1 MGMNQEKIGPCIR
14 SKMIALH
21 PRKHDRTFQPC
32 WRIGPLMLSISRAIH
47 SSMPFEECS
56 IGHKGVLVVGGIIVD
71 LIARSEKFKVVNDNL
86 CFPFDSK
93 ITLDQLN
100 QDTGGSAHNL
110 ATNLAELGTTT
121 YILGSVGKEDHGEE
135 YLRNLRIHGAIT
147 KYVTLKEGLTGMSLV
162 FLYNGEKTVLTSRGA
177 NTLLGEE
184 DLNPEVFDK
193 IDTMVL
199 TSLISEENM
208 ALMKKAIEE
217 AKKRGIYIITNPS
230 MSMVTHRPEELKHAM
245 HNSQVIIMNGKES
258 MLITGEKDVDSAI
271 KKLKEYGA
279 ETVIVTLDVKGA
291 LVLDDERTIRV
302 PSYKVKVV
310 DTTGG
315 GDSFTAGFIHAKYQG
330 YSNEEAVKFASAVAA
345 LNIVTPG
352 ASTDLPSEND
362 VVEFMKTA
370 EFLKA

>member
-1 MGMNQEKIGPCIR
+1 MYTTEDDGQHSGKRDGSLRPCG
-14 SKMIALH
+14 
-21 PRKHDRTFQPC
+21 
-32 WRIGPLMLSISRAIH
+32 RIGPLMLSISRAIH
-47 SSMPFEECS
+47 ISMPFEECS
-56 IGHKGVLVVGGIIVD
+56 ISHKGVLVVGGIIVD

-93 ITLDQLN
+93 ITLDQLS

-177 NTLLGEE
+177 NALLGEE

-230 MSMVTHRPEELKHAM
+230 MSMVNHRPEELKHAM

-271 KKLKEYGA
+271 KKLKDYGA
-279 ETVIVTLDVKGA
+279 ETVIVTLDVRGA
-291 LVLDDERTIRV
+291 LVLDNERTFRV

-315 GDSFTAGFIHAKYQG
+315 GDSFTAGFIHAKYHG

-370 EFLKA
+370 EFLEA

>member
-1 MGMNQEKIGPCIR
+1 
-14 SKMIALH
+14 
-21 PRKHDRTFQPC
+21 
-32 WRIGPLMLSISRAIH
+32 
-47 SSMPFEECS
+47 MPFEECS
-56 IGHKGVLVVGGIIVD
+56 ISHKGVLVVGGIIVD

-93 ITLDQLN
+93 ITLDQLS

-177 NTLLGEE
+177 NALLGEE

-199 TSLISEENM
+199 TSLISQENM

-230 MSMVTHRPEELKHAM
+230 MSMV
-245 HNSQVIIMNGKES
+245 
-258 MLITGEKDVDSAI
+258 GEKDVDSAI
-271 KKLKEYGA
+271 KKLKDYGA
-279 ETVIVTLDVKGA
+279 ETVIVTLDVRGA
-291 LVLDDERTIRV
+291 LVLDNERTFRV

-315 GDSFTAGFIHAKYQG
+315 GDSFTAGFIHAKYHG

-370 EFLKA
+370 EFLEA

>member
-1 MGMNQEKIGPCIR
+1 
-14 SKMIALH
+14 
-21 PRKHDRTFQPC
+21 
-32 WRIGPLMLSISRAIH
+32 
-47 SSMPFEECS
+47 
-56 IGHKGVLVVGGIIVD
+56 
-71 LIARSEKFKVVNDNL
+71 
-86 CFPFDSK
+86 
-93 ITLDQLN
+93 
-100 QDTGGSAHNL
+100 
-110 ATNLAELGTTT
+110 
-121 YILGSVGKEDHGEE
+121 VGKEDHGEE

-177 NTLLGEE
+177 NALLGEE

-199 TSLISEENM
+199 TSLISQENM

-271 KKLKEYGA
+271 KKLKDYGA

-291 LVLDDERTIRV
+291 LVLDGERTFRV

-315 GDSFTAGFIHAKYQG
+315 GDSFTAGFIHAKYHG

-370 EFLKA
+370 EFLEA

>member
-1 MGMNQEKIGPCIR
+1 
-14 SKMIALH
+14 
-21 PRKHDRTFQPC
+21 
-32 WRIGPLMLSISRAIH
+32 
-47 SSMPFEECS
+47 MPFGRS
-56 IGHKGVLVVGGIIVD
+56 NKHKGVLVVGGIIVD
-71 LIARSEKFKVVNDNL
+71 FIVRSEKFKVVDDHL

-93 ITLDQLN
+93 ITLDELN

-110 ATNLAELGTTT
+110 ATNLSELGTTT
-121 YILGSVGKEDHGEE
+121 YILGSVGKDDHGEE

-177 NTLLGEE
+177 NEHLSEE
-184 DLNPEVFDK
+184 DLNIEVFDK

-199 TSLISEENM
+199 TSLISDENM

-217 AKKRGIYIITNPS
+217 AKKRDIRIIMNPS
-230 MSMVTHRPEELKHAM
+230 MSMVSHRPEELKYAM
-245 HNSQVIIMNGKES
+245 RNSQVIIMNGKES
-258 MLITGEKDVDSAI
+258 MLITGEKDIDSAI
-271 KKLKEYGA
+271 KALKNYGA

-291 LVLDDERTIRV
+291 MVADDSQIFQV
-302 PSYKVKVV
+302 PTYKVKVV

-330 YSNEEAVKFASAVAA
+330 YQTREAVMFASAVAA
-345 LNIVTPG
+345 LNIITPG
-352 ASTDLPSEND
+352 ASTDLPSEED

-370 EFLKA
+370 EFLEA